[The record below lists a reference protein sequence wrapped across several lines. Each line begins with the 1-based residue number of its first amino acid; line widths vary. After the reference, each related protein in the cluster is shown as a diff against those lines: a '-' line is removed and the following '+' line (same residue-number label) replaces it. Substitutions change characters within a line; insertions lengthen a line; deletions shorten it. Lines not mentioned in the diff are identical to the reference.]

1 MIKRDPQEIAD
12 FFGCEV
18 QVHPYTN
25 SVNLWAPNGG
35 IKEGLGYL
43 KHKLI
48 HRSNTADDK
57 LTYKPQET
65 QENSEGN
72 SPNSE
77 NKGGPCYQD
86 FADSDNYAPHQ
97 SEVYIE
103 ARYVLLGEFHP
114 GTLMQ
119 KVEEYLNKGFKLY
132 GNPWTGPDTG
142 SAGYI
147 HYQAMVRGL
156 E

>member
-1 MIKRDPQEIAD
+1 MIKRSPQEIAD

-18 QVHPYTN
+18 QVHPYKN

-48 HRSNTADDK
+48 HMSNTADDK

-97 SEVYIE
+97 SEVHTHKDYIILWADNRMKLAMDVVDNMTDGWE
-103 ARYVLLGEFHP
+103 PLGGVAVDQAF
-114 GTLMQ
+114 
-119 KVEEYLNKGFKLY
+119 F
-132 GNPWTGPDTG
+132 
-142 SAGYI
+142 
-147 HYQAMVRGL
+147 YQAMVRGV
-156 E
+156 